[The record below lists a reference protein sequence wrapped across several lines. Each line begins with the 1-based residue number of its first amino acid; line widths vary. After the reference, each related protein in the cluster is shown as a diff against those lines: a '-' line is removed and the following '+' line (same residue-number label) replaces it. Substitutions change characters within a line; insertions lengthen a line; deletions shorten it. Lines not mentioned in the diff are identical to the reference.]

1 MGNTKCKQ
9 CTASV
14 FENEEEEE
22 TWFEWME
29 SQRDNTDER
38 CISPRTRPLPV
49 QPLAFQADVI
59 DKPRTKKSKASFY
72 SFSEGNVVERLSGRM
87 SNEPTSHRDVE
98 NNNLA
103 RMTNEEFVDKEE
115 SLPSQIFPD
124 FPAGEVNVSLKYEK
138 VTSRLKVRIIKA
150 RNLCC
155 KAVEGKRQDK
165 CGVSCSELYLI
176 ASLLNGQTLLQSFR
190 TSKKKGSS
198 DILFYENYAFDLTSL
213 RLNELTLRLTAMH
226 CCKHVINVD
235 HVIGRVDTDD
245 KSSEA
250 SFGCHWL
257 EVITF
262 SGRNVN
268 RWHTLWS

>member
-115 SLPSQIFPD
+115 SLPSQV
-124 FPAGEVNVSLKYEK
+124 A
-138 VTSRLKVRIIKA
+138 
-150 RNLCC
+150 
-155 KAVEGKRQDK
+155 
-165 CGVSCSELYLI
+165 
-176 ASLLNGQTLLQSFR
+176 
-190 TSKKKGSS
+190 
-198 DILFYENYAFDLTSL
+198 
-213 RLNELTLRLTAMH
+213 
-226 CCKHVINVD
+226 
-235 HVIGRVDTDD
+235 
-245 KSSEA
+245 
-250 SFGCHWL
+250 
-257 EVITF
+257 
-262 SGRNVN
+262 
-268 RWHTLWS
+268 